1 MCAMDWDRRS
11 SHIDSSTSIDS
22 WNFRKDWTTL
32 TSQEDQ
38 AFYFSAVRSTAS
50 NNVEPAQLIRSYW
63 NPQRVDLE
71 CQTSPNRCE
80 KVATVEQ
87 RVQFQVV
94 NICQHLSTFE
104 TFRNHPEDHP
114 VFSAEVSHV
123 SKASDPDLPRPP
135 IWAFDRKFTGPEGG
149 NRGPCARSSPA
160 AWCFMM
166 FQSCKLVPL
175 IKKNF

>member
-1 MCAMDWDRRS
+1 M
-11 SHIDSSTSIDS
+11 
-22 WNFRKDWTTL
+22 
-32 TSQEDQ
+32 
-38 AFYFSAVRSTAS
+38 
-50 NNVEPAQLIRSYW
+50 
-63 NPQRVDLE
+63 E
-71 CQTSPNRCE
+71 CQTSTNRCE

-123 SKASDPDLPRPP
+123 SKASDPDLPRPL

-175 IKKNF
+175 IKKNLVLQFHMEQLTCSFSLQLPHLLSAFSGAA